1 MISLVNLK
9 VNPGSTLKLTQ
20 NCRLEITHCC
30 LCLVN
35 RVLYCYKSQNTCM
48 TMPSESYILTAYN
61 NVVSFSTLF
70 QHNLVAVF
78 VPYMT
83 LVSLNYCTKLLLR
96 NSDVYRV
103 QSMYHRVVCSCMHL
117 LRYCI
122 TSSCIVSKVIN
133 RVSNDLTLQRSPS
146 K

>member
-78 VPYMT
+78 VLYMT
-83 LVSLNYCTKLLLR
+83 LVSQLLHCYYATLVSTVYNQCTTELYAHGCIYCVTALLR
-96 NSDVYRV
+96 HVLY
-103 QSMYHRVVCSCMHL
+103 L
-117 LRYCI
+117 
-122 TSSCIVSKVIN
+122 K
-133 RVSNDLTLQRSPS
+133 
-146 K
+146 